1 MSGTLARKTVKK
13 TGPGPIAQDSEDG
26 GDDGG
31 RKLVV
36 TLGSEAAAATR
47 RMAQRL
53 KVNPPETV
61 RRGLMLLDMWLSLD
75 PDEELVIRSTKT
87 GEISRL
93 RFHWGY

>member
-1 MSGTLARKTVKK
+1 
-13 TGPGPIAQDSEDG
+13 
-26 GDDGG
+26 
-31 RKLVV
+31 
-36 TLGSEAAAATR
+36 
-47 RMAQRL
+47 MAQRL

>member
-1 MSGTLARKTVKK
+1 MSGTFAAEKMDA
-13 TGPGPIAQDSEDG
+13 GAQDRVDEDRG
-26 GDDGG
+26 DGG

-47 RMAQRL
+47 RMATEL
-53 KVNPPETV
+53 NVTPPETV
-61 RRGLMLLDMWLSLD
+61 RRGLMLLDLLLSLD
-75 PDEELVIRSTKT
+75 PDEELIIRNKS